1 MYAKICDLEML
12 SSYISDMIVGDVL
25 VVQAQVTNPLD
36 WHHFYEK
43 ISTIKKGDR
52 TDFTVVTKEGEKLVG
67 SGGVKDLEK
76 WNNDGKFG
84 FKIKIDIKK
93 QKSLSDRR
101 LKLQRTPF
109 QNSGDR
115 KSLTPLP
122 FNRNGQQ

>member
-12 SSYISDMIVGDVL
+12 SRYITDMVVGDVL

-52 TDFTVVTKEGEKLVG
+52 TDFTVVTKEGERLVG

-101 LKLQRTPF
+101 LRLQRTPP
-109 QNSGDR
+109 QNPGDR

-122 FNRNGQQ
+122 LNRTGQQ

>member
-12 SSYISDMIVGDVL
+12 SSYITDMVVGDVL

-36 WHHFYEK
+36 WNHFYEK

-52 TDFTVVTKEGEKLVG
+52 TDFTVVTKEGERLVG
-67 SGGVKDLEK
+67 SGGVKGLEK

-93 QKSLSDRR
+93 QKSLSDKR
-101 LKLQRTPF
+101 LRLQRTP

-122 FNRNGQQ
+122 LNRTGQQ